1 MKTVRVTPHRQ
12 GHQAVAG
19 FTLLEISL
27 VISLILGLGMLT
39 GFSINAVQDW
49 NKAKSAAISL
59 QAVHAA
65 QRSYLADHPTTD
77 IQSVTAAD
85 LLPYLPEGWATI
97 PTATGLKGE
106 SLTVIHSV
114 MPPYFT
120 VGTTRYDPSKT
131 QTDGLWD
138 AGQ

>member
-1 MKTVRVTPHRQ
+1 MKTVRVTPHRPCPR
-12 GHQAVAG
+12 AVAG

-49 NKAKSAAISL
+49 KKAKGAAISL

-77 IQSVTAAD
+77 IQGVPAAE
-85 LLPYLPEGWATI
+85 LLPYLPEGWTSI

-106 SLTVIHSV
+106 SLTVVHSV
-114 MPPYFT
+114 MPPYFA
-120 VGTTRYDPSKT
+120 VGTTRYDPSTT